1 MKIFSS
7 IIDTQKYLKSHGQL
21 SVGFVPTMGALHDG
35 HMALVRRSKG
45 ENALTVCSIF
55 VNPTQFNNPDDLKKY
70 PRTLEDDCRMLEKE
84 GCDVVF
90 APSAEEMYP
99 SLPNLKI
106 DFGSLET
113 IMEGKFRP
121 GHFNGVGIVVA
132 KLFNIIKPTQA
143 YFGQKDIQQV
153 AVIHRLIND
162 LSFDVKLVVCE
173 TIRENDGLAMSSRNR
188 RLSPSDR
195 DLAQLIYRS
204 LILGKERLIQGD
216 TALEVKNKI
225 SEFYKEY
232 PAFELEYYE
241 IADFETLE
249 SISQLNPKRK
259 TAIILAA
266 HLGGVRLIDNYV
278 F

>member
-188 RLSPSDR
+188 RISPSDR
-195 DLAQLIYRS
+195 DLAPLIYRS

>member
-7 IIDTQKYLKSHGQL
+7 IIDTQKYLKSHGQT

-132 KLFNIIKPTQA
+132 KLFNIIKPTKA

-195 DLAQLIYRS
+195 DLAPLIYRS

-216 TALEVKNKI
+216 TVLEVKSKI
-225 SEFYKEY
+225 SEFYKEN

-249 SISQLNPKRK
+249 SIFQLNTKRK

>member
-195 DLAQLIYRS
+195 DLAPLIYRS

>member
-121 GHFNGVGIVVA
+121 EHFNGVGIVVA

-195 DLAQLIYRS
+195 DLAPLIYRS

-232 PAFELEYYE
+232 PAFDLEYYE

>member
-21 SVGFVPTMGALHDG
+21 SVGFVPTMGALHNG

-195 DLAQLIYRS
+195 DLAPLIYRS

-232 PAFELEYYE
+232 PAFELEYFE
-241 IADFETLE
+241 IADFETLG